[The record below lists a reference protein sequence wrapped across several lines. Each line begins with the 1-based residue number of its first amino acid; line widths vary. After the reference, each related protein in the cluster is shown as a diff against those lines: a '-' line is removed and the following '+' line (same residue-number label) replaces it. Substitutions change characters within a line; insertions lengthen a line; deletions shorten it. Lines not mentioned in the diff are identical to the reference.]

1 MAIIERTAWSAEM
14 EKNAAVVGRMTGG
27 AVFTTG
33 GKSKNGKKS
42 NPFLLSLGYKS
53 LRLTCDLGYSLMPK
67 EKGVKVQP
75 ISLDGIHGEITLPK
89 KQVSE
94 NIIFYIHGGGLVSGS
109 AKGTR
114 AYCSMMAKYSG
125 CRVVSIDYALAP
137 ERHYP
142 DALSDCAKA
151 FLALRKQ
158 FPKAK
163 YAVQGESA
171 GGYLTTALTIRMIE
185 TGHQPPEVIIP
196 HSPVCDF
203 TGETKSDYY
212 PVHDVTVTR
221 EGLEALVDCYCP
233 GQDTTNPEISVIRYG
248 HFDKFPPTT
257 ITCDANETLRA
268 DAEALYNKLID
279 AGVDATLLM
288 YHGTFHAFAPIGTSS
303 PETMEL
309 LIDNIHFMKRCWGEE
324 Q

>member
-1 MAIIERTAWSAEM
+1 
-14 EKNAAVVGRMTGG
+14 
-27 AVFTTG
+27 
-33 GKSKNGKKS
+33 
-42 NPFLLSLGYKS
+42 
-53 LRLTCDLGYSLMPK
+53 
-67 EKGVKVQP
+67 
-75 ISLDGIHGEITLPK
+75 
-89 KQVSE
+89 
-94 NIIFYIHGGGLVSGS
+94 
-109 AKGTR
+109 
-114 AYCSMMAKYSG
+114 
-125 CRVVSIDYALAP
+125 
-137 ERHYP
+137 
-142 DALSDCAKA
+142 
-151 FLALRKQ
+151 
-158 FPKAK
+158 
-163 YAVQGESA
+163 
-171 GGYLTTALTIRMIE
+171 MIE

-212 PVHDVTVTR
+212 PVHDVTVSR
-221 EGLEALVDCYCP
+221 EGIEALVDCYCP